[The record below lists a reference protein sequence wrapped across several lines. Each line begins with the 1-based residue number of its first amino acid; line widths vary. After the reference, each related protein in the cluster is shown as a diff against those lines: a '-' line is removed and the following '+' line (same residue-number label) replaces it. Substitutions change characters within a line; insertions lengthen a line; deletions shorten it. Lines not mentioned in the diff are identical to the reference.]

1 MVSNETTT
9 EVNNETKSNASCH
22 GPAKSGC
29 QTLAKRSE
37 QVWRELLSTAQ
48 VRGFHGSVTIEAVV
62 QDGTIQHIRRRFERL
77 EKQIRAS

>member
-1 MVSNETTT
+1 MTSNETAT
-9 EVNNETKSNASCH
+9 EVNNETTSDASCH
-22 GPAKSGC
+22 GPAKSGR

-37 QVWRELLSTAQ
+37 QAWQELLADAQ

-77 EKQIRAS
+77 EKQTRAS